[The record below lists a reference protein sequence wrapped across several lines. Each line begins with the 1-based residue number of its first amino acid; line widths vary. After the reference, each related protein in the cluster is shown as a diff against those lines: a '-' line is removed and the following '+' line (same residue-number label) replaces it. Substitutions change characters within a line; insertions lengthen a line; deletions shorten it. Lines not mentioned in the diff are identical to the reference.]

1 MFFKDSIQND
11 EKLFHI
17 RSIIKIRIL
26 KMIFQNESRHL
37 KALLNFQAFVFIVA
51 FFLITP
57 LANAQSGGNLKGK
70 VYDKISGDP
79 LPSANVYLE
88 GSLIGT
94 ASDIEGNY
102 LIKNIPAGNHNIVFS
117 YVGYSKKIIKVLIL
131 SNKTDTL
138 NVPLNWNSDSTIKEV
153 VVTGQLEGQSQAI
166 NQQVNSDQIVNVVSE
181 QKIQELPDANAAE
194 SIGRLPGVAVQREG
208 GEADKLMVRGLDPR
222 FTTVT
227 LNGIQVPGTDFDD
240 RSIDLS
246 LISQSSLSGI
256 ELYKALTPDQDA
268 DAIAGTVN
276 LITGQARPGQ
286 KITVSLYGIYGG
298 ITQNPKQY
306 RAALQYSDRFVED
319 RLGVQAE
326 VNGEDRDRTGYQWN
340 QSWNIPANNS
350 QYQINSLVPQLN
362 NETRIRYNAY
372 LNLDYNTNDGGNI
385 KFLNSYDR
393 TTRDIFTSSRD
404 YNTGAMYVTYI
415 GEAQDIYITTFN
427 NSLVG
432 ENYLGLFKIN
442 WALSQAFTLT
452 QKPFDHWMRFY
463 ENETTTS
470 GMKIITNP
478 NILQEP
484 GVNLIPYAWN
494 NFEVA
499 DMDRCYFYQEES
511 SERNYEAKA
520 DVEYPLNFNNLFDG
534 LIKFGYKLRDKVRHR
549 NGDESMTAY
558 WLKDSY
564 SDELENGQIVPKDWA
579 DSDWP
584 NGYTG
589 RLTDYMQGPPYK
601 TLNIDNKY
609 LLNPVLSEQ
618 LVRDWYSFNKNGIS
632 PDGTTPEYI
641 PQLTALNDFYNVNE
655 NINSAYLMTKINY
668 TKLISLIAGVRFE
681 YENNFYNAYYVPY
694 IIGEFNQTTPVKIDT
709 TTQFKQFNWFPNI
722 HVKVQPCEW
731 WNIMLA
737 ATKTIA
743 RPDFSMR
750 LPSLTVDSPDQQIYA
765 TNPNLQPAIS
775 WNFDA
780 STSLYTSQFGLF
792 TIDGFRKN
800 ISNMFYWLDGITL
813 MNAQQA
819 RNMGLPVDKYG
830 PWNQYLV
837 NMPYN
842 TPNTKVWGFELDLQ
856 THLSFLPGVLQ
867 NIVINANYT
876 RTWSN
881 TEYPR
886 FTLVQSTGFP
896 PKPPTPLY
904 YYTQD
909 PLTGQTDYIENFSV
923 GYDYKGFSG
932 RLSAYFQGPY
942 LNSINNLQYLDVYQ
956 KAFSRWDL
964 SLKQNINDNYQIYVN
979 VNNLSNTIE
988 GSYDVYRNLDMG
1000 GYYYGLSLEL
1010 GMRYT
1015 FD

>member
-1 MFFKDSIQND
+1 MHHRYKGSYSKVFNCCHFLTLIV
-11 EKLFHI
+11 
-17 RSIIKIRIL
+17 
-26 KMIFQNESRHL
+26 IFLS
-37 KALLNFQAFVFIVA
+37 AGFV
-51 FFLITP
+51 
-57 LANAQSGGNLKGK
+57 NAQTGRIMGK
-70 VYDKISGDP
+70 VTDTTDQNP
-79 LPSANVYLE
+79 LPYASVYFE
-88 GSLIGT
+88 GTVIGT
-94 ASDIEGNY
+94 ATSSEGTYIISNIKPGNY
-102 LIKNIPAGNHNIVFS
+102 KIIFS
-117 YVGYSKKIIKVLIL
+117 YVGYENKVIPVTIAA
-131 SNKTDTL
+131 NKTITL
-138 NVPLNWNSDSTIKEV
+138 DASLNWNSKAYGKEV

-166 NQQVNSDQIVNVVSE
+166 NQQINSDQIVDVVSE

-227 LNGIQVPGTDFDD
+227 LNGIEIPGTDFDD

-268 DAIAGTVN
+268 DAIAGSVN
-276 LITGQARPGQ
+276 LITGQAKPGQ
-286 KITVSLYGIYGG
+286 KIAISLYNIYSD
-298 ITQNPKQY
+298 ITRNSKQY
-306 RAALQYSDRFVED
+306 RASLQYSNRFLAD
-319 RLGVQAE
+319 CLGIQAE
-326 VNGEDRDRTGYQWN
+326 VNGEDRDRTGYQWSQN
-340 QSWNIPANNS
+340 WTIPANFN
-350 QYQINSLVPQLN
+350 YTINSLVPQLN

-372 LNLDYNTNDGGNI
+372 LNFDYNTNDGGNI

-393 TTRDIFTSSRD
+393 TTRDLFTSSRD
-404 YNTGAMYVTYI
+404 YNTGAMYVTYLA
-415 GEAQDIYITTFN
+415 EAQDIYITTFN

-432 ENYLGLFKIN
+432 ENYMGLFKIN
-442 WALSQAFTLT
+442 WAFSQAFTLT

-463 ENETTTS
+463 ENETTYS

-478 NILQEP
+478 NVLQEP

-494 NFEVA
+494 DFEAA
-499 DMDRCYFYQEES
+499 DLDRCYFYQEES

-534 LIKFGYKLRDKVRHR
+534 LIKFGYKIRDKVRHR

-558 WLKDSY
+558 WLKSSY
-564 SDELENGQIVPKDWA
+564 SDDMEDGQIVPKDWA
-579 DSDWP
+579 ASDWP

-589 RLTDYMQGPPYK
+589 KLTDYLQGPPYK
-601 TLNIDNKY
+601 TLNIDNQY
-609 LLNPVLSEQ
+609 LLNPVVSEQ
-618 LVRDWYSFNKNGIS
+618 LVRDWYAFNKNGIS
-632 PDGTTPEYI
+632 SDGSTPEYI
-641 PQLTALNDFYNVNE
+641 PQLTALNDYYNVNE
-655 NINSAYLMTKINY
+655 NINNAYLMTKINEG
-668 TKLISLIAGVRFE
+668 KLISLIAGIRFE

-709 TTQFKQFNWFPNI
+709 TTQFKQFNWFPNV
-722 HVKVQPCEW
+722 HVKIQPLDW

-780 STSLYTSQFGLF
+780 STSLYTSQYGLL

-800 ISNMFYWLDGITL
+800 ITNMFYWLDGITL

-856 THLSFLPGVLQ
+856 THLSFLPGALQ
-867 NIVINANYT
+867 NIVLNANYT

-881 TEYPR
+881 TDYPR
-886 FTLVQSTGFP
+886 FTLIQSSAFP

-904 YYTQD
+904 YYTQG
-909 PLTGQTDYIENFSV
+909 PLTGQTNYIENFSI

-964 SLKQNINDNYQIYVN
+964 SLKQNIYDNYQVYVN
-979 VNNLSNTIE
+979 VNNMSNTIE
-988 GSYDVYRNLDMG
+988 GSYDVYHNLDMG
-1000 GYYYGLSLEL
+1000 GYYYGLSLEMGVKVTL
-1010 GMRYT
+1010 
-1015 FD
+1015 D